1 LQKILISSCLLGE
14 KVRYDGKQILPLP
27 SLISLWQVQGRLIS
41 ICPEVCGGLKVPR
54 EPAEQQANGE
64 IMTISGANV
73 SAAFK
78 HGAEQA
84 LQLCLQHNIHF
95 ALLKES
101 SPSCGSQTIYNG
113 SFKGE
118 KISGQGVTTQLLR
131 AHNIHVFSELTI
143 NQLAEQLI

>member
-14 KVRYDGKQILPLP
+14 KVRYDGKQI
-27 SLISLWQVQGRLIS
+27 SSMSSFISLWQAQGRLIS
-41 ICPEVCGGLKVPR
+41 MCPEVSGGLKVPR
-54 EPAEQQANGE
+54 EPAEQQVNGE
-64 IMTISGANV
+64 IITISGDNV
-73 SAAFK
+73 STAFK
-78 HGAEQA
+78 RGAEQA

-101 SPSCGSQTIYNG
+101 SPSCGSKTIYNG

-118 KISGQGVTTQLLR
+118 KISGQGITTQLLR